1 MKKYLTLLL
10 LLPLSVIAA
19 EHGGLPLNKKS
30 PAMQESEP
38 AATATEHGG
47 QAMKK
52 KDNIATEAEHG
63 GQAMEKKVPGLLE
76 GEHASSAS
84 EHGGQAVKKKATEHA
99 GEALK

>member
-30 PAMQESEP
+30 PATQESEP
-38 AATATEHGG
+38 AAAATEHGG

-52 KDNIATEAEHG
+52 KGNVATEAEHG
-63 GQAMEKKVPGLLE
+63 GQAMKKKVPGLLE
-76 GEHASSAS
+76 GDASSAS
-84 EHGGQAVKKKATEHA
+84 EHGGQAMKKKATEHA